1 MRLHLIPPDKLA
13 AAWRFIEPF
22 ARQIAGGHHDQA
34 SRRSAEDIATG
45 ITEGR
50 ELAWA
55 VLDEAGSAC
64 ALVLGG
70 IVQFPRMKLLRI
82 HSCVGVGRKAW
93 LPLLAEIEAFAKAQ
107 GCEQVEVICRKGWA
121 RELPDYRLTHVVMVR
136 AV

>member
-1 MRLHLIPPDKLA
+1 MQLVTIAPAHVQ

-22 ARQIAGGHHDQA
+22 ARNIAEGHHQQA
-34 SRRSAEDIATG
+34 TRRGAADIAQS
-45 ITEGR
+45 IAEGR

-55 VLDEAGSAC
+55 VLDEAGEAR

-70 IVQFPRMKLLRI
+70 FVQFPRMKVLRI
-82 HSCVGVGRKAW
+82 HSCVGIGRKAW
-93 LPLLAEIEAFAKAQ
+93 VSLLSEIEAFAKAQ